1 MSSASDCPAPSPS
14 LGSHTFGAF
23 NVARAEWKAP
33 CEQVWSLLFDR
44 AAWMPSFA
52 GKAVIDGTEGAVG
65 ERAHF
70 TSRAADGTLHTRLE
84 EILHLEPGRRLV
96 MRLETVAERATT
108 AFADWRL
115 QPTPEGCA
123 LELNLYWLDLPDPG
137 SDWPAT
143 RALREG
149 YIAATQAVIEGHLER
164 LRQALARP

>member
-1 MSSASDCPAPSPS
+1 MTSASSPRDSLPS

-23 NVARAEWKAP
+23 NVARAEWQAP
-33 CEQVWSLLFDR
+33 CEQVWNLLFDR
-44 AAWMPSFA
+44 AAWIPGFA
-52 GKAVIDGTEGAVG
+52 GKVVIDGTERAAG

-70 TSRAADGTLHTRLE
+70 TSCTAEGTAHTRLE
-84 EILHLEPGRRLV
+84 EILHLEVHRRLV
-96 MRLETVAERATT
+96 MRLETVAECATT

-115 QPTPEGCA
+115 QPRLEGCA
-123 LELNLYWLDLPDPG
+123 LELNLYWLDLPQPG
-137 SDWPAT
+137 SDWQAT